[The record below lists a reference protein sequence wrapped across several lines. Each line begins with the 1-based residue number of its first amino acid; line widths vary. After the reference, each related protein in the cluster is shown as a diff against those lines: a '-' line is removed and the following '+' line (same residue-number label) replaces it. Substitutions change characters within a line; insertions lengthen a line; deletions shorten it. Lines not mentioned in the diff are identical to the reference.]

1 MNFIILGVE
10 KLEIGITVTEV
21 WMSNVLSYVISA
33 TKHNWQHCSNLE
45 HEGTNVA
52 TKIALLTAKS

>member
-10 KLEIGITVTEV
+10 KLEIGITEV
-21 WMSNVLSYVISA
+21 WISNVFHMIVMSA
-33 TKHNWQHCSNLE
+33 MKHKWQHCSNLE

>member
-10 KLEIGITVTEV
+10 KLEIGITEV
-21 WMSNVLSYVISA
+21 WISNVLSYVISA
-33 TKHNWQHCSNLE
+33 TKHRWQHCSNLE
-45 HEGTNVA
+45 HERTNVA